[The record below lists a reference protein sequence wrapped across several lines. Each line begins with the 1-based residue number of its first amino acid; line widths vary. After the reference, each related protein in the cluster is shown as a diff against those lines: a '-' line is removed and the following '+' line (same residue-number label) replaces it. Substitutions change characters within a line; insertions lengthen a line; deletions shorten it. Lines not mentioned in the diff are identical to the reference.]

1 MLYDA
6 ILVDVFNV
14 CYRKYKND
22 GIFNGAK
29 QVIDY
34 LSNDI
39 IPLLSKNG
47 KLYLLYDPIPKSDLG
62 VNKTYK
68 TARQEIVNSYKSTR
82 LGNPEVLG
90 IVKFLRKYYT
100 FRGDNIVTVIAK
112 SLEADD
118 FVEGLIELEKDGN
131 IAMISND
138 KDWTRYLSENVVL
151 IDRGPLEP
159 YTCSKFFEEYKH
171 KPSTASVILRK
182 SLYGDYSDNITGVL
196 KMDKVH
202 FYEYI
207 EIIAENAILDVA
219 KDEMTLDELENIIN
233 DATFPRLNK
242 KEDKTQ
248 LETLLYHIITADVKK
263 ADDPLWVLKNN
274 IRVIKCRCK
283 DVTKFLQTY
292 PENNKVNMLYEKM
305 LGEKTQTKK
314 FKFGNVSIN

>member
-151 IDRGPLEP
+151 IDRSRVPMRLLLLL
-159 YTCSKFFEEYKH
+159 H
-171 KPSTASVILRK
+171 RL
-182 SLYGDYSDNITGVL
+182 SLL
-196 KMDKVH
+196 
-202 FYEYI
+202 
-207 EIIAENAILDVA
+207 
-219 KDEMTLDELENIIN
+219 
-233 DATFPRLNK
+233 
-242 KEDKTQ
+242 
-248 LETLLYHIITADVKK
+248 
-263 ADDPLWVLKNN
+263 
-274 IRVIKCRCK
+274 
-283 DVTKFLQTY
+283 
-292 PENNKVNMLYEKM
+292 
-305 LGEKTQTKK
+305 
-314 FKFGNVSIN
+314 